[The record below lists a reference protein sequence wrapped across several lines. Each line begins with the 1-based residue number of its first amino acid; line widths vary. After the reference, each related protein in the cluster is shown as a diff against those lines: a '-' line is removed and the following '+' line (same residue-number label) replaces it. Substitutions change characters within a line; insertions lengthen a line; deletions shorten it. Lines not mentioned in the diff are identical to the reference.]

1 MCQEYIHRLSDEAML
16 IELAE
21 AIQGYYTRVGENRS
35 ASALAL
41 LQLEHICYKHD
52 NVAEA
57 VQKAHLFKKSF
68 GKRSDLHPAC
78 LSRSIAGPLKGAI
91 DQKTTH
97 PAAASGMPFVRPPD
111 LDVRGKI
118 DELCSF
124 VFNWG
129 NEKSKTRSLLC
140 AVFHNALHDRYHQA
154 RDMFLI
160 SHIQETIDKADTKT
174 QILYNRALVSM
185 GLSAFRLGYIKKAH
199 DCLSGVC
206 SGRMKELLA
215 QGQSKSMDPEQERLE
230 RRRQVPYHMHIN
242 PDLLECCH
250 LISAMFLELPVMAR
264 GVSASITSRHFR
276 KHFATYTSQ
285 VFTGPPENPRDNVLS
300 AAKSLFASDWMR
312 ATDLLVGLETWNL
325 LPENAAVKVKD
336 MLRMKVKEE
345 SLRIYLFTQ
354 GLHYESLTLRHICDL
369 FQMDEI
375 VPRRIISKMIF
386 DREISG
392 AWDEVPEETLVL
404 YKIDPTPIQS
414 LSSQLS
420 EKISQLV
427 ESNER
432 LLDPLFGVYGYK
444 DEWAGRDKNKLWSD
458 QGRKIY
464 GMYRGSQ
471 SQQHARFPGR
481 TGGRG
486 GSGRGGAQSGGRGS
500 WSGRGGSGRG
510 QTHDRSDRQGS
521 GAHRGDGSE
530 QRKQGWKSM

>member
-1 MCQEYIHRLSDEAML
+1 ML

-21 AIQGYYTRVGENRS
+21 AIQVYYVRVGENRS

-41 LQLEHICYKHD
+41 LQLEHIYYKHD
-52 NVAEA
+52 NIAAA
-57 VQKAHLFKKSF
+57 VQKAHLFKKAF
-68 GKRSDLHPAC
+68 GKHSDLHPAC
-78 LSRSIAGPLKGAI
+78 MSRNINGPMKG
-91 DQKTTH
+91 KTDIIH
-97 PAAASGMPFVRPPD
+97 PGAFSGMPSVRPPE
-111 LDVRGKI
+111 LDIRGKI
-118 DELCSF
+118 DDLCQF

-160 SHIQETIDKADTKT
+160 SHVQDTIDKADTRT

-185 GLSAFRLGYIKKAH
+185 GLSAFRLGYIRKAH

-215 QGQSKSMDPEQERLE
+215 QGQSKSMDPEQEKLE

-264 GVSASITSRHFR
+264 GVSSSFTSRHFR
-276 KHFATYTSQ
+276 KHFGTYTSQ

-300 AAKSLFASDWMR
+300 AAKSLYASDWSR
-312 ATDLLVGLETWNL
+312 ATDLVVGLEVWNL
-325 LPENAAVKVKD
+325 LPEDAAEKVKA
-336 MLRMKVKEE
+336 MLRVKVKEE

-354 GLHYESLTLRHICDL
+354 GLHYESFTLSHICEL
-369 FQMDEI
+369 FQMDE
-375 VPRRIISKMIF
+375 VVARRVISKMIF
-386 DREISG
+386 DKEISG
-392 AWDEVPEETLVL
+392 AWDQIPTETLVL

-414 LSSQLS
+414 LSTHLS

-444 DEWAGRDKNKLWSD
+444 DEWAGRDKNKQWPD
-458 QGRKIY
+458 QGRKLY

-486 GSGRGGAQSGGRGS
+486 AGRGQGGAQSGGRG

-510 QTHDRSDRQGS
+510 QSTHDRGDRQGNS
-521 GAHRGDGSE
+521 SYRADGSE